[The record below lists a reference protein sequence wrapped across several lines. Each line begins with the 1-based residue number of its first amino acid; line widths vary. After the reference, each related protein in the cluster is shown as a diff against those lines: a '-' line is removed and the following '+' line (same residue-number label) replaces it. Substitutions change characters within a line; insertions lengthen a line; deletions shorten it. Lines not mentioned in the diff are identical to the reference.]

1 MKVPKVQNKLF
12 RECLVLGI
20 VSFFLYGCAAQK
32 IKKAE
37 RNKDREVEKCHVIYP
52 AKIGD
57 YCNLSRCLDEA
68 LDKYSAIDKRYRAQ
82 VYMMSSIGS
91 HIDRS
96 IDDGDITPEEG
107 GRLFFAGM
115 RETQDRI
122 MAIQRGEAPSIFDL
136 QNDINRSQQKNCY
149 HD

>member
-1 MKVPKVQNKLF
+1 
-12 RECLVLGI
+12 
-20 VSFFLYGCAAQK
+20 
-32 IKKAE
+32 
-37 RNKDREVEKCHVIYP
+37 
-52 AKIGD
+52 
-57 YCNLSRCLDEA
+57 
-68 LDKYSAIDKRYRAQ
+68 
-82 VYMMSSIGS
+82 MMSSIGS